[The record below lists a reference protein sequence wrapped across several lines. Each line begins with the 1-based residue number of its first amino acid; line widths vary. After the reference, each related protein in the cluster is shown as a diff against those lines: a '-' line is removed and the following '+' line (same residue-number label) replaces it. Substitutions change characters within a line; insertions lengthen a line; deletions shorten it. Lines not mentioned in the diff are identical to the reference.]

1 MCPSTGFYSLP
12 LSSDDLDTLQR
23 ILDRELEARQIA
35 SDSDEADMLARTL
48 IELFRTGVRGEDELR
63 EMVKGG
69 VGS

>member
-48 IELFRTGVRGEDELR
+48 IELFRTGVRGEDALR

-69 VGS
+69 VGN

>member
-23 ILDRELEARQIA
+23 ILDRELEARRIA

-48 IELFRTGVRGEDELR
+48 IELFRTGVRGEDALR

-69 VGS
+69 AGN